1 VQPDSAAVKELVIFC
16 AHHMANCGAIRI
28 NFGHIP
34 IFFFLFSSF
43 SSCIGKDSPTYY
55 VPKLCFFFIFFSF
68 YKKKKKKK
76 KKKERKKKRTCMI
89 IDFYCQWMATIT
101 VLIVPLLIQ
110 ILLIKNTKNGF
121 SLFMLYHNIFSKP
134 S

>member
-1 VQPDSAAVKELVIFC
+1 
-16 AHHMANCGAIRI
+16 
-28 NFGHIP
+28 
-34 IFFFLFSSF
+34 
-43 SSCIGKDSPTYY
+43 
-55 VPKLCFFFIFFSF
+55 
-68 YKKKKKKK
+68 
-76 KKKERKKKRTCMI
+76 
-89 IDFYCQWMATIT
+89 MATIT